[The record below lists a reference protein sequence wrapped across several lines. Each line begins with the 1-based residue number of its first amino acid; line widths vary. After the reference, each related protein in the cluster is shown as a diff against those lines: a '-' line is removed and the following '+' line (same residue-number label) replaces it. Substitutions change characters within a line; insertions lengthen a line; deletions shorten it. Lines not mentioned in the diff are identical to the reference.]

1 MPSFQQ
7 HVLCSAGPWIRLVQP
22 YRNLFTEESQMPRF
36 SPILM
41 ALFTIACVP
50 LAQAQGAS
58 EFNKEA
64 IKSTGEAAAMAF
76 VCGKLNQ
83 AQIDAHKEKA
93 RRLYL
98 ADGISQATF
107 DTLYAEGFKEVQ
119 AKAKANHVQA
129 GSPQCQLPAPGEGK
143 QD

>member
-1 MPSFQQ
+1 MSR
-7 HVLCSAGPWIRLVQP
+7 LC
-22 YRNLFTEESQMPRF
+22 
-36 SPILM
+36 PILM

-98 ADGISQATF
+98 ADGVSQATF
-107 DTLYAEGFKEVQ
+107 DTLYSEGFKEVQ
-119 AKAKANHVQA
+119 AQAKASHVQA
-129 GSPQCQLPAPGEGK
+129 GSPQCQLPAPGTAK